1 MDLLLR
7 PIGVVRSLLKRR
19 EDAPRQ
25 GFLGAPDAWL
35 ELDEAVLP
43 GLDGLAAGMELMLL
57 TWFHLSDRSQL
68 RARPRRDNGGP
79 KDDVPRSERPETGV
93 FSTRSPERPNPIG
106 LHRVELLRI
115 SGNRLH
121 VAPLEALDGTPLL
134 DIKPV
139 LRQVDDP
146 NREAQSP

>member
-1 MDLLLR
+1 MDLRLT
-7 PIGVVRSLLKRR
+7 PIGVVRSELKRR

-25 GFLGAPDAWL
+25 GFLGAPEAWL

-43 GLDGLAAGMELMLL
+43 GLDGLAAGMELLLL
-57 TWFHLSDRSQL
+57 TWFHLSDRGCL
-68 RARPRRDNGGP
+68 RATPRREDG
-79 KDDVPRSERPETGV
+79 SRPETGV

-115 SGNRLH
+115 SGNRLK

-139 LRQVDDP
+139 LQQDGR
-146 NREAQSP
+146 